1 VQPLW
6 PIIDNTIREKV
17 MASQNLGRDEFCE
30 SMYAR
35 GSSTHQKCSNCALT
49 NLLFGLCRSI

>member
-1 VQPLW
+1 MV
-6 PIIDNTIREKV
+6 NHREYYKGEGGYLPP
-17 MASQNLGRDEFCE
+17 SPGYGESWE

-35 GSSTHQKCSNCALT
+35 GSFVPQKCFNYALT